1 VRAALA
7 IVGQVRQVRQ
17 VGVRAALAIV
27 GQVRQVRQGGGGG
40 ALGKLRRLG
49 GLGGL
54 GGKNRL
60 FCKLLYFFFGTLIKI
75 TYFCK
80 ILYLKQNQ

>member
-1 VRAALA
+1 MGQVGVRAALA
-7 IVGQVRQVRQ
+7 IVGQVRQ

-27 GQVRQVRQGGGGG
+27 GQVRQVGQVGGLRR
-40 ALGKLRRLG
+40 LGRLG

-60 FCKLLYFFFGTLIKI
+60 FCKLLYFFLV
-75 TYFCK
+75 
-80 ILYLKQNQ
+80 LSLKLLTFVKSYI

>member
-1 VRAALA
+1 MRAALA

-27 GQVRQVRQGGGGG
+27 GQVRRVGGLRRLRR
-40 ALGKLRRLG
+40 LGKLRRLG

-60 FCKLLYFFFGTLIKI
+60 FCKLLYFFLV
-75 TYFCK
+75 
-80 ILYLKQNQ
+80 LSLKLLTFVKSYI